1 MNWIV
6 IGIGIA
12 ALGFLMYLVKILL
25 WGDKG

>member
-12 ALGFLMYLVKILL
+12 ALGFLVYLVKILL
-25 WGDKG
+25 WGDKR